1 MFAMAEPITTI
12 WSAPVVFV
20 RLGAGV
26 VTKIY
31 STASAFAALKTDGSI
46 TAWGN
51 ASTGGAGAPVD
62 NGYTKIYSTQSAF
75 VAIKADGSIT
85 AWGSSSI

>member
-26 VTKIY
+26 VPP
-31 STASAFAALKTDGSI
+31 TDEEPHAVI
-46 TAWGN
+46 DPEER
-51 ASTGGAGAPVD
+51 ASTLYTVTATNATGHATATVSLTTSLIAPDPAPAPATLTIAV
-62 NGYTKIYSTQSAF
+62 TT
-75 VAIKADGSIT
+75 
-85 AWGSSSI
+85 